1 MNEEKMDEL
10 LRLMRAVVPDTSD
23 MSDAG
28 RVGFVY
34 RQNYDP
40 AVQYEELD
48 VVKFGMSLWTPKT
61 VTIGNPP
68 PDQSQE
74 GQENVEEND
83 FWVMFLPGALGSDYV
98 KKTDL
103 SRPPTET
110 EAGTPGVNFPD
121 GKTIQIDE
129 NGMLTGTP
137 LDFMGTWKSL
147 QEGIASGEIKD
158 GMIGYIRGDSENEE
172 DSDHPNAFLFPV
184 DDFLS
189 QISSNAV
196 QNRIVTAALERLEQL
211 ENETRAL
218 RASLESFGLSKI
230 CPVDLTDVTEDNGM
244 VLGAV
249 EKNAS
254 LTGTLANLIEENS
267 TFRSSFDME
276 DVSSK
281 FVRDTNNTLGGSI
294 SAYKFGKIIA
304 FSGIVVPKES
314 NMKEAVFFDITDN
327 KLFPK
332 RLSQFFLTRYAI
344 VNIQGFI
351 KFMTSGKITGSSTL
365 GGANTNQ
372 EFGGVYLTN

>member
-40 AVQYEELD
+40 SVQYEELD
-48 VVKFGMSLWTPKT
+48 VVKFGMSLWTPKV

-68 PDQSQE
+68 PDRSQE

-83 FWVMFLPGALGSDYV
+83 FWVMFLPGALGDDYV

-110 EAGTPGVNFPD
+110 EAGNPGVNFPD

-172 DSDHPNAFLFPV
+172 DSDHPNSFLFPV

-189 QISSNAV
+189 LISSNAV

-218 RASLESFGLSKI
+218 RASLEQFGLAKI
-230 CPVDLTDVTEDNGM
+230 CPVDVTDVTEADGLL
-244 VLGAV
+244 LGAF
-249 EKNAS
+249 EKNPAVK
-254 LTGTLANLIEENS
+254 GTLANLISSVFETGENNITLMDGTKIQWGKGETAGDTAAFADVKFPVEFS
-267 TFRSSFDME
+267 NNPVIVATPILYNSNHFSIVQVAGSRKDGFFAWAFRDAITSSVANEQFYW
-276 DVSSK
+276 
-281 FVRDTNNTLGGSI
+281 I
-294 SAYKFGKIIA
+294 AIGK
-304 FSGIVVPKES
+304 
-314 NMKEAVFFDITDN
+314 
-327 KLFPK
+327 
-332 RLSQFFLTRYAI
+332 
-344 VNIQGFI
+344 
-351 KFMTSGKITGSSTL
+351 
-365 GGANTNQ
+365 
-372 EFGGVYLTN
+372 

>member
-40 AVQYEELD
+40 SVQYEELD
-48 VVKFGMSLWTPKT
+48 VVKFGMSLWTPKV

-68 PDQSQE
+68 PDRSQE

-83 FWVMFLPGALGSDYV
+83 FWVMFLPGALGDDYV

-110 EAGTPGVNFPD
+110 EAGNPGVNFPD

-172 DSDHPNAFLFPV
+172 DSDHPNSFLFPV

-189 QISSNAV
+189 LISSNAV

-218 RASLESFGLSKI
+218 RASLEQFGLAKI
-230 CPVDLTDVTEDNGM
+230 CPLDLTDVTEDNGM

-254 LTGTLANLIEENS
+254 IEGTLASDIQKKQIKTTVIHAGSNVVNALDMFGGKYYIDVAVNYS
-267 TFRSSFDME
+267 GIQGTIISSHLVGIQGDAGL
-276 DVSSK
+276 S
-281 FVRDTNNTLGGSI
+281 NSI
-294 SAYKFGKIIA
+294 SLMGILSSGTKISTVRVA
-304 FSGIVVPKES
+304 VPH
-314 NMKEAVFFDITDN
+314 A
-327 KLFPK
+327 
-332 RLSQFFLTRYAI
+332 LTVRCYI
-344 VNIQGFI
+344 CV
-351 KFMTSGKITGSSTL
+351 L
-365 GGANTNQ
+365 
-372 EFGGVYLTN
+372 YY

>member
-61 VTIGNPP
+61 ATIGNSP

-74 GQENVEEND
+74 GQEDVEEND

-103 SRPPTET
+103 SKPPTET
-110 EAGTPGVNFPD
+110 ATGVPGVNFPD

-172 DSDHPNAFLFPV
+172 DSDHPNSFLFPV

-189 QISSNAV
+189 LISSNAV

-230 CPVDLTDVTEDNGM
+230 CPLDLTDVTEDNGM
-244 VLGAV
+244 VLGAFEKNPLVEGSIASLLNKLEKSVQDLLLKNVGFTTMGRV
-249 EKNAS
+249 EKQVSDNVAEHLGRTEPWQTTCYNLWYTS
-254 LTGTLANLIEENS
+254 NEGESVFVIGIDQVNETGILN
-267 TFRSSFDME
+267 
-276 DVSSK
+276 
-281 FVRDTNNTLGGSI
+281 
-294 SAYKFGKIIA
+294 
-304 FSGIVVPKES
+304 
-314 NMKEAVFFDITDN
+314 
-327 KLFPK
+327 
-332 RLSQFFLTRYAI
+332 
-344 VNIQGFI
+344 
-351 KFMTSGKITGSSTL
+351 SSTQISL
-365 GGANTNQ
+365 SAWKMFRIRTFEAGTWSEPKNI
-372 EFGGVYLTN
+372 LTS